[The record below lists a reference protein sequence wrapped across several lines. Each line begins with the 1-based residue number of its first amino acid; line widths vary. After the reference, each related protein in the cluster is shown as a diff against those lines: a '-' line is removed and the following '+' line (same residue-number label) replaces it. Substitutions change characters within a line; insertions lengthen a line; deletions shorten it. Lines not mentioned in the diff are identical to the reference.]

1 MLKKRWCC
9 NSTLSNFCGT
19 RPRELDSQGPAAS
32 HVKSSSGVLFCK
44 APQSPNNFQDVGE
57 NSKRK
62 YVLSKMTPRVPTS
75 EGHNSTSSFRKIL
88 PLASSNSRPKTAQV
102 TNFSKD
108 SREVNLSRK
117 GWRVTPTR
125 RQAPSPGNLFFLNR
139 CRLLPSFQKYHSCR
153 G

>member
-1 MLKKRWCC
+1 MVSKVVINGRKAMLKKRWCC

-108 SREVNLSRK
+108 SREVNLSRIVLALARC
-117 GWRVTPTR
+117 G
-125 RQAPSPGNLFFLNR
+125 PGNG
-139 CRLLPSFQKYHSCR
+139 R
-153 G
+153 GVISRQ